1 VSERATMVAQDSI
14 GRYRLLRRLSAVTF
28 ATVWL
33 GHDDDLDVPVAV
45 KVLADNWAKNSD
57 ARHRFLAEGRICGGF
72 MIADWFSCTTL
83 SPWMTGGLTLSW
95 ITSMVARSMIF
106 AGKGSVRFRRC
117 GSAPMHAAL

>member
-1 VSERATMVAQDSI
+1 MVAMDSI
-14 GRYRLLRRLSAVTF
+14 GRYRLIRRLGAGSF

-45 KVLADNWAKNSD
+45 KVLADNWANNSD
-57 ARHRFLAEGRICGGF
+57 ARNRFLAEARILRRIHDRRLVQVYDIG
-72 MIADWFSCTTL
+72 AV
-83 SPWMTGGLTLSW
+83 WMKGGLTLSW

-106 AGKGSVRFRRC
+106 AGKGSMQFQRC